1 MSDGETCDDGALNA
15 NGYGELPRCN
25 ESCSDFAPHCGDGV
39 QQAVEACD
47 DGDRQ
52 DDGNGCSV
60 SCQRTGTCGNGEV
73 ESYFE
78 TCDDG
83 NTETETCPYGQESCI
98 VCVGL
103 DYHAPQGSDLD
114 APEGCQ
120 FRERVGTWCGDG
132 VVQQAGLIGGGILE
146 SESDYARDSG
156 AWEGCD
162 PGSEDSPVAAVQCA
176 SLAPSLGTGTA
187 HCQSSCIGYDLSA
200 CENQAMVYVPA
211 GPFMMGCNEAIDGD
225 CDEDEKPYH
234 QVQLSAFLIDRYEVS
249 ADEYAGCV
257 ATGACTESWAESA
270 NCNFQVKTDGT
281 WAVRR
286 GRGTH
291 PANCV
296 TYAEAVSYCAW
307 AQKRLP
313 TEAEWEKAALGT
325 TRAVF
330 PWGTSLPTCDR
341 AVVNGWYYN
350 PNDIDANANGYVEG
364 YGCGRDGTWDVLGT
378 GFEAGISPYGGV
390 HMSGNVTEWVS
401 DWYSEDY
408 TALIDQA
415 DPQGVTE
422 GELRAA
428 RGGSWSSFKVNLRA
442 ANRGYFDPLR
452 FSSSFGFRCATNA
465 PDLAEE

>member
-1 MSDGETCDDGALNA
+1 MCRDGCL
-15 NGYGELPRCN
+15 YGELGKN
-25 ESCSDFAPHCGDGV
+25 L
-39 QQAVEACD
+39 Q
-47 DGDRQ
+47 
-52 DDGNGCSV
+52 
-60 SCQRTGTCGNGEV
+60 
-73 ESYFE
+73 
-78 TCDDG
+78 
-83 NTETETCPYGQESCI
+83 
-98 VCVGL
+98 
-103 DYHAPQGSDLD
+103 
-114 APEGCQ
+114 
-120 FRERVGTWCGDG
+120 
-132 VVQQAGLIGGGILE
+132 
-146 SESDYARDSG
+146 
-156 AWEGCD
+156 
-162 PGSEDSPVAAVQCA
+162 
-176 SLAPSLGTGTA
+176 
-187 HCQSSCIGYDLSA
+187 
-200 CENQAMVYVPA
+200 
-211 GPFMMGCNEAIDGD
+211 
-225 CDEDEKPYH
+225 
-234 QVQLSAFLIDRYEVS
+234 
-249 ADEYAGCV
+249 
-257 ATGACTESWAESA
+257 

-428 RGGSWSSFKVNLRA
+428 RGGI
-442 ANRGYFDPLR
+442 
-452 FSSSFGFRCATNA
+452 
-465 PDLAEE
+465 